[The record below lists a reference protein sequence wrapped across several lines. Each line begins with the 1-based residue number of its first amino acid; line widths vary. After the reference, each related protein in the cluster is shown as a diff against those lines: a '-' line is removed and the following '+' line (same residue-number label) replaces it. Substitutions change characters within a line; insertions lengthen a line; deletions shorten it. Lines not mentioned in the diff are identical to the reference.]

1 MADQFDTFDKIVRQK
16 FENFGPEPPAHVWE
30 GIRTRIA
37 GNPPASGGPGFVMP
51 LIIAVSVLI
60 FMSGLLYH
68 YLGNNPS
75 ANILVTEAKGQF
87 LHAPGTIS
95 NNPDSPTPHAPV
107 QNISGTP
114 EQNPTVQSGKT
125 TAGSLHVAE
134 IPVRAPFQIDAP
146 AGKSNPGV
154 QNPAHGPDQN
164 PTAPVRTGLWNDG
177 LRRKLS
183 SGDISYADAVSYNLS
198 LRDIKK
204 LHGFRDYARN
214 NRASWSLGLYFH
226 PEVTSYKE
234 NDLENTISYG
244 LSVLPQVNLNRFF
257 IQSGINLRS
266 TYDKGDYAIDYNRF
280 LGTYEHVYLITFD
293 STENG
298 IIPTYHTQTTE
309 VHDTID
315 HYSIS
320 ETRVN
325 YTYLEIPVLFG
336 YRHSFGKI
344 SLFAKAGPA
353 ASFMIVKKLPEAID
367 PEENARII
375 NVDYQV
381 PVRSTIN
388 WQLQVGAGL
397 EYQLSDRLGF
407 SLEPTFRFALDPE
420 YDLPANAGAR
430 SITYGVRAGLK
441 YNF

>member
-1 MADQFDTFDKIVRQK
+1 MADQFDTFDKNVRQK

-30 GIRTRIA
+30 GIRTRIT

-51 LIIAVSVLI
+51 LIIAVSILI
-60 FMSGLLYH
+60 FLGGLLYH
-68 YLGNNPS
+68 YLGDNPA

-95 NNPDSPTPHAPV
+95 NNPASPASQAPL
-107 QNISGTP
+107 QNISGP
-114 EQNPTVQSGKT
+114 FENYAADQSRQT
-125 TAGSLHVAE
+125 TAGSHNAAE
-134 IPVRAPFQIDAP
+134 IPVREPFRKETP
-146 AGKSNPGV
+146 AGKLDAEE
-154 QNPAHGPDQN
+154 QDPA
-164 PTAPVRTGLWNDG
+164 APVRPGRWNDG
-177 LRRKLS
+177 LRHKLS

-204 LHGFRDYARN
+204 LNGFRDYARN

-234 NDLENTISYG
+234 NELENTISYG
-244 LSVLPQVNLNRFF
+244 LSILPQVNLNRFF
-257 IQSGINLRS
+257 IQSGFNLRS
-266 TYDKGDYAIDYNRF
+266 TYDKGDYAIDYNKF
-280 LGTYEHVYLITFD
+280 LGSYEHVYLITFD

-298 IIPTYHTQTTE
+298 IIPTYHTETTA
-309 VHDTID
+309 VYDTID

-353 ASFMIVKKLPEAID
+353 ASFMIVKQLPEAID

-420 YDLPANAGAR
+420 YDLPANAGAK